1 MFAIVLLGVA
11 IVLVGGCYG
20 GVMELLGG
28 CNCVAGCCYC
38 IDRWL
43 LWCCSVFV
51 VSMVLLPGC
60 YGVC

>member
-1 MFAIVLLGVA
+1 MVLLGVTM
-11 IVLVGGCYG
+11 VLLGGCYG

-43 LWCCSVFV
+43 LLCCSVFA
-51 VSMVLLPGC
+51 
-60 YGVC
+60 